1 MEITITVNGNIV
13 HADDSMTIMEAAQKN
28 NIYIPSL
35 CMDQHINHTA
45 GTCRICVV
53 EVEGSKNLQ
62 ASCVTKA
69 KDGMVIYTNSP
80 KVRKA
85 RKLIYELLM
94 SDHPHDCLFC
104 ERNQNCEL
112 QRLGRILGVTES
124 RISGEQSMAVYD
136 VSPAITRDT
145 SKCILCRRCSDVC
158 NNIQK
163 VGAIQA
169 QNRGF
174 NTIISPAMGLPL
186 STTDCAMCGQ
196 CTVVC
201 PTDALK
207 ETDGIKPVL
216 AALEDS
222 KKYVVV
228 QTAPA
233 VRAALGEEFG
243 FPTGTDVTGKM
254 VTALRLIGFK
264 NVFDTNF
271 AADLTIIEEVTE
283 LVGRLKKA
291 VSGVETKLPMMTSC
305 SPGWIKH
312 IEHEYPNELGHLS
325 SCKSPHS
332 MLGAVIK
339 SYFANKIGIDPKDIF
354 VVSVMP
360 CTAKKFEIQRPE
372 MEVDGM
378 RDVDA
383 VLTTRELARMI
394 INQGIDFNAL
404 PENDF
409 DAPLGMSTGAGII
422 FGVTGGVMEAAL
434 RTAYFYIT
442 GRNLPFEGLH
452 VAPISGLS
460 KIKTADITF
469 NDTLPEYKEFEGVTL
484 KVAVTSGLDG
494 ADILMDEVAEGK
506 SPYHFIEVMG
516 CPGGCI
522 NGGGQPRPKEKDYE
536 KKRMLALYNS
546 DENNKLRLSHLNTQ
560 VNELYDEYLGSA
572 GGDKAHH
579 LLHTHYTPRIKYD
592 C

>member
-1 MEITITVNGNIV
+1 MEITITVNGNTV
-13 HADDSMTIMEAAQKN
+13 HANDSMTIMEAAQKN

-53 EVEGSKNLQ
+53 EVEGAKNLL

-69 KDGMVIYTNSP
+69 RDGMVIYTNSP

-94 SDHPHDCLFC
+94 SDHPQNCLFC

-124 RISGEQSMAVYD
+124 RISGEHSIAVYD

-145 SKCILCRRCSDVC
+145 SKCILCRRCTDVC

-186 STTDCAMCGQ
+186 TTTDCAMCGQ

-207 ETDGIKPVL
+207 ETDGIVPVL
-216 AALEDS
+216 KALENKD
-222 KKYVVV
+222 KYVVV

-233 VRAALGEEFG
+233 VRAALGEEFSL
-243 FPTGTDVTGKM
+243 PVGTDVTGKM
-254 VTALRLIGFK
+254 VTALRLLGFK

-283 LVGRLKKA
+283 LVERLKKA
-291 VSGVETKLPMMTSC
+291 VAGEETVLPMMTSC

-312 IEHEYPNELGHLS
+312 IEHEFPNELGHLS
-325 SCKSPHS
+325 SCKSPHT
-332 MLGAVIK
+332 MMGAVIK
-339 SYFANKIGIDPKDIF
+339 SYFADKIGVAPENIF

-372 MEVDGM
+372 MEVNGI

-394 INQGIDFNAL
+394 INEGIDFTAL
-404 PENDF
+404 SDNDF
-409 DAPLGMSTGAGII
+409 DAPLGMSTGAGTI

-442 GRNLPFEGLH
+442 GRNLPYEGLH
-452 VAPISGLS
+452 VTPIEGLS
-460 KIKTADITF
+460 KIKTADITL
-469 NDTLPEYKEFEGVTL
+469 NDTLPEYKAFEGVTL

-494 ADILMDEVAEGK
+494 ADILMNEIAEGK

-536 KKRMLALYNS
+536 KKRMSALYNA
-546 DENNKLRLSHLNTQ
+546 DEQKELRLSHLNTEVQ
-560 VNELYDEYLGSA
+560 ELYSEFLGSA
-572 GGDKAHH
+572 GGDKSHH
-579 LLHTHYTPRIKYD
+579 LLHTHYTPRKKYN